1 MGANVFAKSNFVPAA
16 SALATADE
24 PRAAAEASGLVY
36 VDEQG
41 PGTTRK
47 RKGNSFAYYGA
58 NGKLIRDRALLRH
71 IRSLSVPPAYEDVWI
86 CPDPNGHIQ
95 ATGRD
100 ERGRKQYRY
109 HPRWRA
115 LRDETK
121 YEHVVEFGK
130 LLPCIRRKRV
140 AADMKLAGPAAPES
154 AFDGREDLLEKTM
167 KSVIGNADY
176 AKENK
181 SYPVSRPCGT
191 ATSPSTAPSFASS
204 SRARAASSGISR

>member
-16 SALATADE
+16 SALATADA

-41 PGTTRK
+41 PGITRK

-71 IRSLSVPPAYEDVWI
+71 VRSLAVPPAYEDVWI

-115 LRDETK
+115 LRD
-121 YEHVVEFGK
+121 
-130 LLPCIRRKRV
+130 RR
-140 AADMKLAGPAAPES
+140 S
-154 AFDGREDLLEKTM
+154 
-167 KSVIGNADY
+167 
-176 AKENK
+176 
-181 SYPVSRPCGT
+181 
-191 ATSPSTAPSFASS
+191 TSTSS
-204 SRARAASSGISR
+204 SSGSFCRASASVSPPI

>member
-1 MGANVFAKSNFVPAA
+1 MSAKASAKSSSTKSRPVAA
-16 SALATADE
+16 AAKSERHVADE
-24 PRAAAEASGLVY
+24 PRSAAEASGLLY

-41 PGTTRK
+41 PGITRK
-47 RKGNSFAYYGA
+47 RTGKSFAYRDQH
-58 NGKLIRDRALLRH
+58 GKLIKDPALLTQ
-71 IRSLSVPPAYEDVWI
+71 IRAIAVPPAYEDVWI

-121 YEHVVEFGK
+121 YEHILEFGRT
-130 LLPCIRRKRV
+130 LPHLRQRV
-140 AADMKLAGPAAPES
+140 AADMKRSGLSRRKVLAS
-154 AFDGREDLLEKTM
+154 VVSLLEKTLIR
-167 KSVIGNADY
+167 IGNADY

-181 SYPVSRPCGT
+181 SYGLTTLRNRHVAINGNELRFEFKGT
-191 ATSPSTAPSFASS
+191 
-204 SRARAASSGISR
+204 I